1 MAGDAPARVSDAV
14 IAELHERVAVLLQF
28 LGGRHRRVAG
38 ECHRTEG
45 GRVVTLPEAELSFY
59 FAALAQLEPA
69 RRPVFT
75 ERVTRLLGAHPN
87 PGPGDVDRAVRQAL
101 VGLWTPPAIEE
112 FQRPPRWDRATPAF
126 ERVSKRAW

>member
-1 MAGDAPARVSDAV
+1 M
-14 IAELHERVAVLLQF
+14 
-28 LGGRHRRVAG
+28 
-38 ECHRTEG
+38 
-45 GRVVTLPEAELSFY
+45 TLPEAELSFY
-59 FAALAQLEPA
+59 FAAPAQLEPA

-112 FQRPPRWDRATPAF
+112 FQRPPRWDRAGF
-126 ERVSKRAW
+126 EARLVSCGALWTQCGFMGGGT

>member
-1 MAGDAPARVSDAV
+1 M
-14 IAELHERVAVLLQF
+14 
-28 LGGRHRRVAG
+28 
-38 ECHRTEG
+38 
-45 GRVVTLPEAELSFY
+45 TLPEAELSFY

-87 PGPGDVDRAVRQAL
+87 LGPVVRQAL
-101 VGLWTPPAIEE
+101 VGLWTPSAIEE

-126 ERVSKRAW
+126 ERVSKRA

>member
-1 MAGDAPARVSDAV
+1 M
-14 IAELHERVAVLLQF
+14 
-28 LGGRHRRVAG
+28 
-38 ECHRTEG
+38 
-45 GRVVTLPEAELSFY
+45 TLPEAELSFY

-112 FQRPPRWDRATPAF
+112 FQAPALRSRYAGVRAGF
-126 ERVSKRAW
+126 EARLVSCGALVDSVWTHGGWYMS

>member
-1 MAGDAPARVSDAV
+1 M
-14 IAELHERVAVLLQF
+14 
-28 LGGRHRRVAG
+28 
-38 ECHRTEG
+38 
-45 GRVVTLPEAELSFY
+45 TLPEAELSFY

-87 PGPGDVDRAVRQAL
+87 PGPGDVGRAVRL
-101 VGLWTPPAIEE
+101 VEDAAGNRGIPEA
-112 FQRPPRWDRATPAF
+112 PRWDRATPAF

>member
-1 MAGDAPARVSDAV
+1 M
-14 IAELHERVAVLLQF
+14 
-28 LGGRHRRVAG
+28 
-38 ECHRTEG
+38 
-45 GRVVTLPEAELSFY
+45 TLPEAELSFY

-101 VGLWTPPAIEE
+101 VGVWTPPAIEE
-112 FQRPPRWDRATPAF
+112 FQRPRAGIAYAGVRAGF
-126 ERVSKRAW
+126 EARLVSCGALADSVWTHGGGT